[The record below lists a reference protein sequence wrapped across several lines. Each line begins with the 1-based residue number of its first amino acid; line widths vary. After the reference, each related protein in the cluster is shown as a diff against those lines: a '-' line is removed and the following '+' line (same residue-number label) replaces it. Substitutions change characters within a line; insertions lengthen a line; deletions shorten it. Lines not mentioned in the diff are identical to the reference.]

1 MNIVRGGDGDLR
13 VFYERHNGRLGIS
26 FDALKN
32 ALSDWEIWRIDD
44 MAVVLKKDGEGH
56 VSAYKNSRVGIKAM
70 REIMDRLG
78 ITRTAV
84 TSKFKAG
91 HALAKRLGFRP
102 ELVKNGVTYY
112 VRSA

>member
-1 MNIVRGGDGDLR
+1 MNIVRGGEDDLR

-32 ALSDWEIWRIDD
+32 ALSDWEIWRVDD
-44 MAVVLKKDGEGH
+44 IAVVLKKENEGH
-56 VSAYKNSRVGIKAM
+56 VSAYKDAHVGINAM

-84 TSKFKAG
+84 TSGFKAG
-91 HALAKRLGFRP
+91 HALAKRLGFVP
-102 ELVKNGVTYY
+102 ESEKNGVTYY